1 MAGVRHGSQE
11 RLGPGYQSA
20 RSDRGNASRRG
31 RRSREDPCSG
41 ALTVAFS
48 LQQRSFLAW
57 FPAGGERG
65 GYASPVARALPTSY
79 WAADRWFFEPGGRP
93 APPEP
98 APGPPPMTP
107 GPAPPAPHV
116 FPSTPTPTALRPL
129 GHNKPPAVCPHSL
142 AIMPRTGRSPYS
154 SHRGSL
160 CHNVLISPFRLGT
173 AGDGAETRS
182 TDNSCSSSVSSC
194 AGPPHGRTTPTG
206 GSHR

>member
-20 RSDRGNASRRG
+20 RSDRGNASTRG

-57 FPAGGERG
+57 FPSGGERG

-116 FPSTPTPTALRPL
+116 FPSTPTPTALRPPRSQQAARCLPLPPRDHAPHMKKPLLIAQGLPMPQRTYLAVLL
-129 GHNKPPAVCPHSL
+129 G
-142 AIMPRTGRSPYS
+142 Y
-154 SHRGSL
+154 
-160 CHNVLISPFRLGT
+160 
-173 AGDGAETRS
+173 
-182 TDNSCSSSVSSC
+182 
-194 AGPPHGRTTPTG
+194 G
-206 GSHR
+206 G